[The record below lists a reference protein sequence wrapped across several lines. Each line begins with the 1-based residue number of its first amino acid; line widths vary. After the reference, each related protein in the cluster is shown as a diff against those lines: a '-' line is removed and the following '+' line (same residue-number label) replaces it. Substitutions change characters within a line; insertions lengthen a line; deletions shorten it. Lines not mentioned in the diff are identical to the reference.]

1 MAIDYRNQTI
11 ARMAYAVA
19 QSDGG
24 VQSVEREALQAYL
37 SEHPETFSDDDQ
49 ADILSYFDD
58 FAFQLGRPVLDD
70 WRLKS
75 LGMYLYNHDTRPVL
89 ELIERIAQAYDGVV
103 PAEAALLERIQAHL
117 AQARAGQA

>member
-11 ARMAYAVA
+11 ARVAFAVA

-24 VQSVEREALQAYL
+24 VQNVERDALQAYL
-37 SEHPETFSDDDQ
+37 SRHPETFTEDDQ

-75 LGMYLYNHDTRPVL
+75 LGMYLYAHDTRPVL
-89 ELIERIAQAYDGVV
+89 ELIEQIAESFEGIV
-103 PAEAALLERIQAHL
+103 PAEQALLDRIQSHL
-117 AQARAGQA
+117 KNIAAKA